1 MIGKVG
7 FFLQVFLFVF
17 FSVHS
22 YEKRL
27 KPLIAKYHPVIS
39 HVLFRFFFNRLQ
51 SGTNFLRIGN
61 FLCFAATNFCD

>member
-7 FFLQVFLFVF
+7 FFLQVFLCVF

-39 HVLFRFFFNRLQ
+39 HVLETLV
-51 SGTNFLRIGN
+51 LIV
-61 FLCFAATNFCD
+61 LD